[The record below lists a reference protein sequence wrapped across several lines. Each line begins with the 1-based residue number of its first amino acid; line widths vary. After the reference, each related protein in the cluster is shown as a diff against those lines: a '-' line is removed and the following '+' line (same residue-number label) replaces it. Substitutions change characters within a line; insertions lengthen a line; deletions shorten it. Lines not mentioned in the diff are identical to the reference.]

1 MPRSI
6 SVRVLA
12 LASTLALG
20 IAAVAPAAAQES
32 GFDARFAAAR
42 AQALGGQRG
51 AAIAAYTALLA
62 ESPGNADVL
71 LGRGRVYAWEGR
83 WPEAEADLLAATQVS
98 PDYADAWSALGD
110 MYLWSD
116 RPAQAAEAYARW
128 QSLAPDSAEAAAA
141 HGRALRAAAGPA
153 RPADAQ
159 AGVDGAY
166 RWTGSLSAGVT
177 DTSNAGTWHDAGAS
191 LRRRF
196 DAGSVALEWMRAS
209 RFGTSDHALALDA
222 YVDLWARAYANL
234 RYQHAGGDGLYP
246 GNAWRAELYQGAGR
260 GWELSA
266 SYDRLGFAGGAT
278 EIYGAGVGRYWGDFY
293 ARARVTR
300 VPGLDSDSTAVRAL
314 LRWYYAGNGDDY
326 LEVAGGSGRSAAE
339 LAQLGAAARFHS
351 TSASVAWARWFDAR
365 WGLRLGAGY
374 ANDDAAGRIE
384 RDVSI
389 SLSRR
394 W

>member
-1 MPRSI
+1 M
-6 SVRVLA
+6 
-12 LASTLALG
+12 LALG
-20 IAAVAPAAAQES
+20 LAATAPAAAQEG

-42 AQALGGQRG
+42 AQALGGQRD
-51 AAIAAYTALLA
+51 AAIAAYSALLA

-83 WPEAEADLLAATQVS
+83 WTEAESDLLAATQGS
-98 PDYADAWSALGD
+98 PGYADAWSALGD

-116 RPAQAAEAYARW
+116 RPVQAADAYAHW
-128 QSLAPDSAEAAAA
+128 QALAPESAEAAAA
-141 HGRALRAAAGPA
+141 HARALRAAAAPA
-153 RPADAQ
+153 RPADVQ
-159 AGVDGAY
+159 GSGSRGYHWV
-166 RWTGSLSAGVT
+166 GSLSAGLT
-177 DTSNAGTWHDAGAS
+177 DTSNAGTWHDAGVS

-196 DAGSVALEWMRAS
+196 EAGSVAIEGLRAS
-209 RFGTSDHALALDA
+209 RFGRSDHALALDA
-222 YVDLWARAYANL
+222 YVDLWPRAYANL
-234 RYQHAGGDGLYP
+234 RYQDASGDGLYP

-266 SYDRLGFAGGAT
+266 SYDHLGFAGGAT
-278 EIYGAGVGRYWGDFY
+278 DIYGVGVGRYWGDFY

-300 VPGLDSDSTAVRAL
+300 VPGLDSDSTAVRGM

-339 LAQLGAAARFHS
+339 LAQLGATARFHS
-351 TSASVAWARWFDAR
+351 ASASVAWAHWFDPR
-365 WGLRLGAGY
+365 WGLRVGAGY
-374 ANDDAAGRIE
+374 ADDDAANRIE

-389 SLSRR
+389 TLSRR

>member
-1 MPRSI
+1 M
-6 SVRVLA
+6 
-12 LASTLALG
+12 LALG
-20 IAAVAPAAAQES
+20 SIAAAPAIAQEG

-42 AQALGGQRG
+42 AAALDGKRD

-83 WPEAEADLLAATQVS
+83 WAEAEADLVAATQAS
-98 PDYADAWSALGD
+98 PAYADAWSGLGD

-116 RPAQAAEAYARW
+116 RPAQAADAYAHW
-128 QSLAPDSAEAAAA
+128 QALAPGSADAAAA
-141 HGRALRAAAGPA
+141 RARALHAAAAPS

-159 AGVDGAY
+159 DSGSRDY
-166 RWTGSLSAGVT
+166 RWTGSLSAGLT

-196 DAGSVALEWMRAS
+196 DKGSVALEWLRAS
-209 RFGTSDHALALDA
+209 RFGDSDQALALDA
-222 YVDLWARAYANL
+222 YVDLWPRAYANL
-234 RYQHAGGDGLYP
+234 RYQHASGDSLYP
-246 GNAWRAELYQGAGR
+246 GNAWRAELYQGVGS

-300 VPGLDSDSTAVRAL
+300 VPGLDSNSTAVRGMV
-314 LRWYYAGNGDDY
+314 RWYYAGTGDDY
-326 LEVAGGSGRSAAE
+326 FEVAGGSGRSASE
-339 LAQLGAAARFHS
+339 LAQLGAAARFNS
-351 TSASVAWARWFDAR
+351 NSASLAWVRWFNAR
-365 WGLRLGAGY
+365 WGLRVGAGY
-374 ANDDAAGRIE
+374 ADDAAAGRIE
-384 RDVSI
+384 RDVSVG
-389 SLSRR
+389 LSRR